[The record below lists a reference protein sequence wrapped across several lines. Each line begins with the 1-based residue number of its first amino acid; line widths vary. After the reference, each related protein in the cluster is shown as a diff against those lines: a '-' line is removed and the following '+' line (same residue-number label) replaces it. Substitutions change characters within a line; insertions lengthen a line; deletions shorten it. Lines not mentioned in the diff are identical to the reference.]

1 MRHILVAPGAVGAV
15 EALFDYGLLTNVL
28 GGVPRLVR
36 FERLVSIE
44 TANGLVPSAALRLA
58 ALAVFVEEDVARLAD
73 RLRPSN
79 AEQAVL
85 ALGALGVDGALPGEE
100 AAKALLYR
108 LGPDAYRSRLLLAW
122 ADADAR
128 PEDGEWRKALALP
141 ERWQVPAFPI
151 GGNDV
156 MALGELKGPGIGALL
171 KRLEQDWIESGFA
184 LDRDQLLAEASAL
197 ISRRT

>member
-1 MRHILVAPGAVGAV
+1 M
-15 EALFDYGLLTNVL
+15 L

-36 FERLVSIE
+36 FERLVAIE
-44 TANGLVPSAALRLA
+44 EANALAPNSALRLA

-73 RLRPSN
+73 RLRLSN

-85 ALGALGVDGALPGEE
+85 ALAALGVDAALPGEE
-100 AAKALLYR
+100 AAKAVLYR

-128 PEDGEWRKALALP
+128 PEDAAWRNALLLP
-141 ERWQVPAFPI
+141 ERWQAPVFPI

-156 MALGELKGPGIGALL
+156 MALGALKGPDIGELL
-171 KRLEQDWIESGFA
+171 KRLEREWIESGFA
-184 LDRDQLLAEASAL
+184 LDRDQLLAKASAF
-197 ISRRT
+197 IAARR